1 MKIHFTRR
9 AVEDLHAIADY
20 ITAHSESGAQ
30 NVELALLKSIEELS
44 EFPMLG
50 VDEKELGVRK
60 LLVPK
65 YPYAI
70 YYRVESDN
78 VWIVHVR
85 HGSRRLPEGGDL

>member
-1 MKIHFTRR
+1 
-9 AVEDLHAIADY
+9 
-20 ITAHSESGAQ
+20 
-30 NVELALLKSIEELS
+30 
-44 EFPMLG
+44 MLG

-70 YYRVESDN
+70 YYRVENVN

-85 HGSRRLPEGGDL
+85 HGRRMPPQSGDL